1 MIGDA
6 VRLTFKQ
13 VRFEALAMGGA
24 LLLLTVALLAEAWRL
39 QSLDLAAC
47 ASGIATPP
55 VDCQRRLAEF
65 DGQFMIVML
74 LEVVGAVLTV
84 FGGLVLGV
92 AVVGR
97 EIERGTT
104 SLAWPL
110 ARSRQRWLLMRWLV
124 VGAGLVGASLLV
136 GWGVEALSAAMR
148 TAGRAGA
155 FEGIELRAP
164 ILAVRTLAAFTLAVL
179 TGALLGRTLPGLL
192 IAVLVM
198 PLLVVGVN
206 LGMDAWLRSQAVR
219 IDMNET
225 NDARIVDTEWRD
237 LRNGQILSRLEYL
250 TVTPPPDAAP
260 DWDAT
265 TFEPIPIGVPGSR
278 AGDYVLIEVL
288 LLVGA
293 TAVGLGGTS
302 RVVERRTPY

>member
-13 VRFEALAMGGA
+13 VRFEALVIGAAM
-24 LLLLTVALLAEAWRL
+24 LVLTLALLAEAWRL
-39 QSLDLAAC
+39 QSLDLATC
-47 ASGIATPP
+47 AAPTPP
-55 VDCQRRLAEF
+55 LDCQRRLAEF

-74 LEVVGAVLTV
+74 LEVVAAVLTV

-110 ARSRQRWLLMRWLV
+110 ARSRQRWLLQRWLV

-136 GWGVEALSAAMR
+136 GWGVEALSAAMQ
-148 TAGRAGA
+148 TAGRSGA

-164 ILAVRTLAAFTLAVL
+164 ILAMRTLAAFTLATL
-179 TGALLGRTLPGLL
+179 AGAVLGRTLPGLL
-192 IAVLVM
+192 VAVVAML
-198 PLLVVGVN
+198 LLVLGVGR
-206 LGMDAWLRSQAVR
+206 GMDVWLQSQAVR
-219 IDMNET
+219 IEMDQAN
-225 NDARIVDTEWRD
+225 NARIVDTEWRD

-250 TVTPPPDAAP
+250 AVTPPPDAAP

-278 AGDYVLIEVL
+278 AGDYALVEVL
-288 LLVGA
+288 LL
-293 TAVGLGGTS
+293 GGIGVALLAGTL